1 MSEGVEQAV
10 LTGTIVEGRYRI
22 DEEVGRGG
30 FATVWKAHHLRLG
43 VPVAF
48 KLLRLPLS
56 LQAEKRTAALAQFV
70 EEARVLT
77 RIRHENVVRT
87 YDQGFLDGLPYLV
100 LEWCEHG
107 SLRDLLDRRAG
118 APLVLAEAWA
128 LFSPVVLAI
137 GQAHEHGVAHRD
149 LKPANIM
156 LASHGRQWVPRVID
170 FGIAKLCDPGEHA
183 GSGAT
188 LTRSGSSAFTPAY
201 AAPEQMAGAR
211 TGPWTDLHALGLL
224 FVELVTGLE
233 PYQGPSLIRAVLD
246 EVRPSAAT
254 RGVDIGPFEPV
265 INRALALRPAD
276 RFASVSEFHESLT
289 QAARASRLGGP
300 EATSDGRT
308 ARVDLNDPAPLLA
321 QHSVAFRETAPS
333 NQTFRTVGSV
343 VLPDT
348 VRVEGRTEPSRR
360 RAFIRAGVGAG
371 VLALTGAGV
380 FTLTR
385 PETTRKPVA
394 STTAKATP
402 LALLTNGVIEE
413 FLLNSNIKHIRSLPG
428 VTDVLSVQFFHEQKG
443 GLIEAIALPASPSQ
457 REQVLKL
464 AVQTWADTYGL
475 AVGCAIDGGRALLL
489 GWKRGVSA
497 EGLLEALVRFTQPPD
512 FRNYMKEAV
521 SDQAAALPSTL
532 IEVNPSFVRARLREI
547 GAHVTGDEPGSPYD
561 VKLRFGE
568 QHGQLRMF
576 SARLAW
582 SLPQELSLTAEVA
595 RLSGEGTAFSF
606 AEEAAAGIIATGDST
621 IAAPEFLSRLLAGT
635 SAVIHADPRQR

>member
-10 LTGTIVEGRYRI
+10 LIGTIVEGRYRI

-30 FATVWKAHHLRLG
+30 FATVWKAHHLTLG
-43 VPVAF
+43 IPVAF
-48 KLLRLPLS
+48 KLLRPPIS

-107 SLRDLLDRRAG
+107 SLRDFLDRRGG
-118 APLVLAEAWA
+118 APLALSEAWA

-137 GQAHEHGVAHRD
+137 GQAHEHGVVHRD

-156 LASHGRQWVPRVID
+156 LASHGRRWVPRVID
-170 FGIAKLCDPGEHA
+170 FGIAKLCDPAEHA

-211 TGPWTDLHALGLL
+211 TGPWTDIHALGLL

-246 EVRPSAAT
+246 EVRPSAAA
-254 RGVDIGPFEPV
+254 RRIDIGPFEPV

-276 RFASVSEFHESLT
+276 RFASISEFHESLT
-289 QAARASRLGGP
+289 QAAI
-300 EATSDGRT
+300 
-308 ARVDLNDPAPLLA
+308 
-321 QHSVAFRETAPS
+321 AFRETAPS

-348 VRVEGRTEPSRR
+348 VRVEGRSEPRRR

-385 PETTRKPVA
+385 PETTRKPA
-394 STTAKATP
+394 APTATKATP
-402 LALLTNGVIEE
+402 LALLTNAVIEE
-413 FLLNSNIKHIRSLPG
+413 FLLNNNIKHIRSLPG
-428 VTDVLSVQFFHEQKG
+428 ATDVLSVQFFHEQKG

-464 AVQTWADTYGL
+464 AVQTWAETYGL
-475 AVGCAIDGGRALLL
+475 AVGCAIDGERAVLL
-489 GWKRGVSA
+489 GWKRGA
-497 EGLLEALVRFTQPPD
+497 AAQGLLEALVRQTQAIESRSYFD
-512 FRNYMKEAV
+512 VATHDQEAV
-521 SDQAAALPSTL
+521 VVPSTL
-532 IEVNPSFVRARLREI
+532 VEVSPAFLRTKLRAL
-547 GAHVTGDEPGSPYD
+547 GANLVSDEPGSPYD

-568 QHGQLRMF
+568 QRGQLRMF

-582 SLPQELSLTAEVA
+582 SLPQEQSLAAEVA

-606 AEEAAAGIIATGDST
+606 AEEAVAGIIATGDST
-621 IAAPEFLSRLLAGT
+621 IAAPEFLGRLLAGT
-635 SAVIHADPRQR
+635 NAVIHADPRHR